1 MRICLSLSRVH
12 SRCAGKGCPH
22 QSECWLRNRWVR
34 AERENCCDDAVVA
47 LRGDAAGYAAALAAL
62 EERRSVGEPALAARG
77 GNLMKR
83 IRRLL
88 EPERPRSVAGPV
100 LAAIL
105 LLAPIAVGLSAWQSK
120 PPAAAVLVAQAQP
133 APKPSL
139 PAAQYRKW
147 IDEDVAYIISTE
159 ERAAF
164 ERVQTDEE
172 REKFIEQFW
181 LRRDPTPGTVANEF
195 KEEHYRRIAYV
206 NEHFAAVMLL
216 FELVRD

>member
-88 EPERPRSVAGPV
+88 EPEKPRPAAGPV

-105 LLAPIAVGLSAWQSK
+105 LLAPIAAGLSAWQAK
-120 PPAAAVLVAQAQP
+120 APPASSVTARKAAAPVLMAQ
-133 APKPSL
+133 
-139 PAAQYRKW
+139 
-147 IDEDVAYIISTE
+147 
-159 ERAAF
+159 
-164 ERVQTDEE
+164 
-172 REKFIEQFW
+172 
-181 LRRDPTPGTVANEF
+181 
-195 KEEHYRRIAYV
+195 
-206 NEHFAAVMLL
+206 
-216 FELVRD
+216 